1 MSWTDIESDQLLE
14 PPLRVKDFIKAIK
27 ASRPTVSKADLDRNA
42 DWTQEFGS
50 EGA

>member
-1 MSWTDIESDQLLE
+1 MSWTDLDGDMLAE

-27 ASRPTVSKADLDRNA
+27 ASRPTVSKGDLDRNA
-42 DWTQEFGS
+42 EWTKEFGS